1 MMQASAG
8 AAWPEHKRKAGTR
21 VTVCRPE
28 AGRQQNCVG
37 DHACRL
43 VLRVTAATIPVLSE
57 GRVMRS
63 PVCGST
69 AVRRRPER
77 TAQGY
82 RRLRCRTSSHSNAL
96 PKRTTWVANQPV
108 AKRHLSSLQTT
119 VTTCS
124 AAQGK

>member
-21 VTVCRPE
+21 VSVCRPE

-43 VLRVTAATIPVLSE
+43 VLRVTAVTIPALSE

-63 PVCGST
+63 PVCRST
-69 AVRRRPER
+69 AVRRRP
-77 TAQGY
+77 AQGY
-82 RRLRCRTSSHSNAL
+82 RRFRCRTCSHSNVL